1 MARFRPGA
9 AFVPPGPPL
18 ASIAPPAPLAAMAD
32 LASVTLSVKVVDFSS
47 AAVSAIE
54 RAIRGAIQASTRGLP
69 GLAPPGGRGAAGGG
83 GRGGGLIG
91 GLLGEAGLGAL
102 AGPVGAMVAAAA
114 AATAA
119 VRGVVA
125 LASPGTA
132 ERFDLALKDATA
144 VVGQALT
151 PVLEQ
156 ATSIVRLFGDIL
168 ATILPSA
175 AEFREALAPIS
186 DFLNDL
192 RDALGSIAPVIH
204 EVLVEGLKILGA
216 ALRTVILPFRIL
228 AKIIEGLFGGAEAL
242 KTSMGAA
249 VRNVSFQSAES
260 FAKQV
265 NLAAFK
271 SGIGTGKGPLDKI
284 GDTVAQI
291 NKTLDDIR
299 DWVKAIGQ
307 KYTGLKEAVSTA
319 ALKAAAGA
327 VLPGTGGAAVDAAL
341 NIGRAIEIAGGKG
354 KRTNPFELDL
364 TGAIG
369 KTRGKLAEIEEG
381 RSRAANP
388 AAFFERLLEILRSEL
403 REKGTPEK
411 DIESEIQR
419 HLDQAKRRGI
429 DGHPGGA

>member
-9 AFVPPGPPL
+9 AFVPPGAPL

-32 LASVTLSVKVVDFSS
+32 LGNVTLSVKVVDFSS
-47 AAVSAIE
+47 AATSAIE

-69 GLAPPGGRGAAGGG
+69 GLAPPGGRGAAGGDG
-83 GRGGGLIG
+83 KSKGDPFTDLVDNAKKAAIGLAS
-91 GLLGEAGLGAL
+91 LHA
-102 AGPVGAMVAAAA
+102 
-114 AATAA
+114 
-119 VRGVVA
+119 VA
-125 LASPGTA
+125 LASPGTFQ
-132 ERFDLALKDATA
+132 RFQLALDDTTA
-144 VVGQALT
+144 VVGQALV
-151 PVLEQ
+151 PVLE
-156 ATSIVRLFGDIL
+156 IVTQGIRLFGDFL
-168 ATILPSA
+168 TTVLPSTD
-175 AEFREALAPIS
+175 EFREALSPIS

-192 RDALGSIAPVIH
+192 RDALASIAPVIH
-204 EVLVEGLKILGA
+204 DVLVVGLKVLGA
-216 ALRTVILPFRIL
+216 VLRTIIIPFQLL
-228 AKIIEGLFGGAEAL
+228 AKFLEGLFGAGEGL
-242 KTSMGAA
+242 KSSLNAA

-271 SGIGTGKGPLDKI
+271 SGIGTGKGPVEKI
-284 GDTVAQI
+284 GEDVAKI
-291 NKTLDDIR
+291 GEILKDIGA
-299 DWVKAIGQ
+299 WVRAIGQ

-319 ALKAAAGA
+319 ALKAAAGV

-341 NIGRAIEIAGGKG
+341 NIGRAMEIAGGKG